1 MNRSLRAAMAQRA
14 VALFQPESALR
25 RSLGQVRPTA
35 MKNLAQAAQAAE
47 VPEEMEIAL
56 RYQAARKVIN
66 DEAAGALIVELD
78 RLKAENPATACEAF
92 SELLGHI
99 VRLHKTLP
107 EINR

>member
-1 MNRSLRAAMAQRA
+1 MNKSLRATMAERA
-14 VALFQPESALR
+14 VALFQPGTPLR
-25 RSLGQVRPTA
+25 TNLGQVRPTA

-56 RYQAARKVIN
+56 SYQAARSVIN
-66 DEAAGALIVELD
+66 NETAGALLVELD
-78 RLKAENPATACEAF
+78 RLKKEDPATACRAF

-99 VRLHKTLP
+99 VRLHRTLP